1 MAPDRAR
8 LLAAL
13 AFSPILPVTM
23 ACDFEH
29 VRLPRTEL
37 MASPLGLGSSF
48 GIGGADLEYAFER
61 GINYF
66 YYGSIRR
73 PAYARGVR
81 ALCGRHRDRM
91 VIVVQSYTRIAA
103 LMGTSLRSGLRALGS
118 DHADFLLLGWW
129 NAQPPQRIMDAARRL
144 RDQGLCRH
152 IMVSCHD
159 RLAFEAY
166 AADPD
171 ISAIMV
177 RYNAAHP
184 GAEHE
189 VFPKLGAAPPAVVAY
204 TATRWGDLLNPSLM
218 PQGEPTP
225 RASDCYRFALSHPS
239 VQVCLA
245 GPADR
250 VQLDEALAA
259 LERGPMSDDELAWMK
274 RVGAEVK
281 KHARPN
287 SGAVTLADRLMGAH
301 TS

>member
-1 MAPDRAR
+1 MGCNFDK
-8 LLAAL
+8 
-13 AFSPILPVTM
+13 
-23 ACDFEH
+23 
-29 VRLPRTEL
+29 VRLPRTQL
-37 MASPLGLGSSF
+37 LSSALGLGSSF

-61 GINYF
+61 GLNHF

-73 PAYARGVR
+73 PGFARGVR
-81 ALCGRHRDRM
+81 ALAKQQRERM
-91 VIVVQSYTRIAA
+91 VLVVQSYTRVAA
-103 LMGTSLRSGLRALGS
+103 LMGPSLRSGLRALGADS
-118 DHADFLLLGWW
+118 ADFLLLGWW
-129 NAQPPQRIMDAARRL
+129 NAHPPARIMDAARRL

-159 RLAFEAY
+159 RLAFESY

-204 TATRWGDLLNPSLM
+204 TATRWGDLLNPALI
-218 PQGEPTP
+218 PQGEATP
-225 RASDCYRFALSHPS
+225 RASDCYRFALSHPG

-250 VQLDEALAA
+250 AQLDEALTA
-259 LERGPMSDDELAWMK
+259 LERGAMSDDELAWMK

-287 SGAVTLADRLMGAH
+287 SGAVSLVDRLMGAH
-301 TS
+301 TG